1 MTEQEIQK
9 KVLNHLK
16 REEWM
21 AIKTIMLNKAG
32 MPDIIAFKDGVT
44 IFLEVKKPGGKLTP
58 LQKNRL
64 ETLRE
69 KGFIA
74 KVIYDPF
81 DLTYILLNIM
91 IKDLQGRYLVRI
103 AQLICE
109 EERIDSDWKVQVLR
123 LFAYGKVE
131 EAMKV
136 VKKKT
141 KQLNM

>member
-9 KVLNHLK
+9 KVLDHLK
-16 REEWM
+16 REEWI

-81 DLTYILLNIM
+81 DLIKILLNIQ
-91 IKDLQGRYLVRI
+91 IKDLQGRYLVRL

-131 EAMKV
+131 EAMKEV
-136 VKKKT
+136 TKIT